1 MPVNSSVDL
10 NTDVTGRYMI
20 VTGGD
25 ESFKKDYF
33 KFKQIVT
40 ELDDTVDVP
49 EPGTIAM
56 FSVGLAGL
64 GYIRRRR
71 TA

>member
-1 MPVNSSVDL
+1 
-10 NTDVTGRYMI
+10 MI